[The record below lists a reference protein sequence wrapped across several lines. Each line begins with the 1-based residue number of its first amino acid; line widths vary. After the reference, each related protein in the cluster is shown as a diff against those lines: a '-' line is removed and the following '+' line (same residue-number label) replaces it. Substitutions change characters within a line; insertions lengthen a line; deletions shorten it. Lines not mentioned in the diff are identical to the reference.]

1 MKESE
6 IVNYKIRI
14 SYLLRYKLFEKH
26 LVNNNNR
33 ILMSV
38 QSSIF
43 YGLSYL
49 IVSDFG
55 INVRE

>member
-1 MKESE
+1 MKEGE
-6 IVNYKIRI
+6 ILNYKIKI
-14 SYLLRYKLFEKH
+14 SYLLQCKQFEKH
-26 LVNNNNR
+26 LVNSNR

-49 IVSDFG
+49 IVSDFR